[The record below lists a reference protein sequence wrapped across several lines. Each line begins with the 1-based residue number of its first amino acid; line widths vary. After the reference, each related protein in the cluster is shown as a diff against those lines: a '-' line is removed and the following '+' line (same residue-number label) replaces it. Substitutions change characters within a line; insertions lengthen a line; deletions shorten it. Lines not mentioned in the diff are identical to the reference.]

1 MNSYPKFDNLF
12 EAWDLVYSYEKR
24 GEVQVKYEVYADVLA
39 VLIFLYNWFILKV
52 INLRLSHI
60 SGSLRRLTAAFLGTV
75 VALVT
80 VILTMPTVVKC
91 LLLLLINPLIVLA
104 VAYPIRRLQ
113 GLSYLCKY
121 YCVYTIYLGAGL
133 LLIKNLIAMLG
144 VRLSAA
150 LLGITSLVGFVWYR
164 YYRHRTEVQ
173 VELYLEDKSF
183 QFEGFIDT
191 GNTLVEPFSKKG
203 VNVLVTD
210 NEEAKSQLM
219 KGKGFVVP
227 YKTIG
232 TGNGILMGYLVHKM
246 LIISNGL
253 EKKYEDVLVAVSPQ
267 RQEGEFVI
275 LSSLL
280 AEK

>member
-1 MNSYPKFDNLF
+1 M
-12 EAWDLVYSYEKR
+12 
-24 GEVQVKYEVYADVLA
+24 KYEVYADVLSF
-39 VLIFLYNWFILKV
+39 LIFLYNWIILKV
-52 INLRLSHI
+52 INQKLSHI
-60 SGSLRRLTAAFLGTV
+60 SGRLRRLFAAFLGTV
-75 VALVT
+75 CGMLT
-80 VILTMPTVVKC
+80 VVLAMPAVVKC
-91 LLLLLINPLIVLA
+91 LVLLLVNPLIMLV
-104 VAYPIRRLQ
+104 VAYPVRQLQ
-113 GLSYLCKY
+113 GLRYLCKY
-121 YCVYTIYLGAGL
+121 YCVYTIYLGAGFL
-133 LLIKNLIAMLG
+133 LFKNLIALLG
-144 VRLSAA
+144 VSVSAI
-150 LLGITSLVGFVWYR
+150 LLGIMCLTGVAWYR
-164 YYRHRTEVQ
+164 YLRHRSEVQ

-227 YKTIG
+227 YTTIG

-246 LIISNGL
+246 SIISNGL